1 MTITPFFI
9 RKGTR
14 MDDLRRDPD
23 RIPESAADTRDMVEH
38 RRPAAFHLYGVEH
51 YPEQQRAHYFALYG
65 VENGPLHTFE
75 LYGVEED
82 PQGRFHMYG
91 RDE

>member
-1 MTITPFFI
+1 
-9 RKGTR
+9 

-23 RIPESAADTRDMVEH
+23 RIPGSAGGTRDMVEH
-38 RRPAAFHLYGVEH
+38 RTPAAFHLYGVEH
-51 YPEQQRAHYFALYG
+51 YPEQQLAHHFTLYG
-65 VENGPLHTFE
+65 VENGPIHSFE

-82 PQGRFHMYG
+82 PQGHFHMYG